1 VGIVSRCA
9 TAVARRAPRS
19 SPARPA
25 STSSPASKPRP
36 TTT

>member
-9 TAVARRAPRS
+9 TAVERRAPRS
-19 SPARPA
+19 SAALPA
-25 STSSPASKPRP
+25 STSSPASMRRP